1 MTFLGLTAT
10 AAAAV
15 DLLKITLRFT
25 SLYGN
30 HLSMI
35 TFCGLLGNGASLS
48 MTTFLGGGGNRLP
61 EMVILFGPTGIGGC
75 GGASRMINGSGVS
88 IRGGCWR
95 IITGGAGGKKVF
107 GY

>member
-1 MTFLGLTAT
+1 MLNTF
-10 AAAAV
+10 
-15 DLLKITLRFT
+15 RP
-25 SLYGN
+25 
-30 HLSMI
+30 LS
-35 TFCGLLGNGASLS
+35 GSG
-48 MTTFLGGGGNRLP
+48 
-61 EMVILFGPTGIGGC
+61 